1 MSEMNFCEKWV
12 EFDYNPFLLFDSNG
26 KILSLNNEAQ
36 YLLGYTDA
44 PSLFKLAITY
54 ANASTG
60 FKTSFLDLEFGRFRF
75 FALMVGYDTEEEIGL
90 RLFQSPAF
98 HYSEPSH
105 EGDLVNIY
113 TLVDLCISSN
123 SIGKSSNFV
132 KDFDPTIPDIRIA
145 TERFIKLLNKVY
157 EMHLDSETITTKIY
171 FRVGE
176 YIKTE
181 DKKFTLFSIEIQS
194 DATNK
199 KQVSE
204 LKDLAGKMNIF
215 IDFKTNST
223 ILNIP
228 IISD

>member
-1 MSEMNFCEKWV
+1 MNFCEKWI
-12 EFDYNPFLLFDSNG
+12 EFDYNPYLLFDSNG

-44 PSLFKLAITY
+44 ASLFELAITY
-54 ANASTG
+54 ANANTG
-60 FKTSFLDLEFGRFRF
+60 FKTSFLDLEYGRFRF
-75 FALMVGYDTEEEIGL
+75 FALMVGYDNEEEIGL

-98 HYSEPSH
+98 HYSQPST

-113 TLVDLCISSN
+113 TLVDLCVSSN
-123 SIGKSSNFV
+123 SIGKAIKFE
-132 KDFDPTIPDIRIA
+132 KEFDPTIPDVRLP

-157 EMHLDSETITTKIY
+157 EMHKDSETVTTKIY

-181 DKKFTLFSIEIQS
+181 NKKFTLFSIEVVS
-194 DATNK
+194 DEINTNHI
-199 KQVSE
+199 SE
-204 LKDLAGKMNIF
+204 LKGLATKMNIF
-215 IDFKTNST
+215 IDFKANST

-228 IISD
+228 LITD

>member
-1 MSEMNFCEKWV
+1 MNFCEKWI
-12 EFDYNPFLLFDSNG
+12 EFDYNPYLLFDSSG

-44 PSLFKLAITY
+44 ASLFELAVTY
-54 ANASTG
+54 ANANTG
-60 FKTSFLDLEFGRFRF
+60 FKTSFLDLEYGRFRF
-75 FALMVGYDTEEEIGL
+75 FALMVGYDNEDEIGL

-98 HYSEPSH
+98 HYSQPTT

-123 SIGKSSNFV
+123 SIGKSVNFE
-132 KDFDPTIPDIRIA
+132 KEFDPTIPDIRIP

-157 EMHLDSETITTKIY
+157 ETHKHAETIVTKIY

-181 DKKFTLFSIEIQS
+181 NKKFTLFSIEVMS
-194 DATNK
+194 DEVSNNNT
-199 KQVSE
+199 SE
-204 LKDLAGKMNIF
+204 LKRYADKLNIF
-215 IDFKTNST
+215 IDFKAKST

-228 IISD
+228 IITD

>member
-1 MSEMNFCEKWV
+1 MNFCEKWI
-12 EFDYNPFLLFDSNG
+12 EFDYNPYLLFDSNG

-44 PSLFKLAITY
+44 ASLFELAITY
-54 ANASTG
+54 ANANTG
-60 FKTSFLDLEFGRFRF
+60 FKTSFLDLEYGRFRF
-75 FALMVGYDTEEEIGL
+75 FALMVGYDNEEEIGL

-98 HYSEPSH
+98 HYSQPSS

-123 SIGKSSNFV
+123 SIGQTVTFEKE
-132 KDFDPTIPDIRIA
+132 FDPTIPDIRIP

-157 EMHLDSETITTKIY
+157 EMHKGSETVLTKIY

-181 DKKFTLFSIEIQS
+181 SKKFTLFSIEVAS
-194 DATNK
+194 DALNK
-199 KQVSE
+199 SHMPE
-204 LKDLAGKMNIF
+204 LKALATKMNIF
-215 IDFKTNST
+215 IDFKANST

-228 IISD
+228 LITD

>member
-1 MSEMNFCEKWV
+1 MNFCEKWI
-12 EFDYNPFLLFDSNG
+12 EFDYNPYLLFDSNG

-44 PSLFKLAITY
+44 ASLFELAITY
-54 ANASTG
+54 ANANTG
-60 FKTSFLDLEFGRFRF
+60 FKTSFLDLEYGRFRF
-75 FALMVGYDTEEEIGL
+75 FALMVGYDNEEEIGL

-98 HYSEPSH
+98 HYAQPSS
-105 EGDLVNIY
+105 EGDLINIY

-123 SIGKSSNFV
+123 SIGKSVKFE
-132 KDFDPTIPDIRIA
+132 KDFDPTIPDIRIP

-157 EMHLDSETITTKIY
+157 EMHKETETVLTKIY

-181 DKKFTLFSIEIQS
+181 NKKFTLFSIEVVS
-194 DATNK
+194 DTVNK
-199 KQVSE
+199 NHVSE
-204 LKDLAGKMNIF
+204 LKTLATKMNIF
-215 IDFKTNST
+215 IDFKAEST

-228 IISD
+228 LITD

>member
-1 MSEMNFCEKWV
+1 MNFCEKWI
-12 EFDYNPFLLFDSNG
+12 EFDYNPYLLFDSNG

-44 PSLFKLAITY
+44 ASLFELAITY
-54 ANASTG
+54 ANANTG
-60 FKTSFLDLEFGRFRF
+60 FKTSFLDLEYGRFRF
-75 FALMVGYDTEEEIGL
+75 FALMVGYDNEEEIGL

-98 HYSEPSH
+98 HYSQPST

-123 SIGKSSNFV
+123 SIGRSIKFE
-132 KDFDPTIPDIRIA
+132 KEFDPTIPDIRIP

-157 EMHLDSETITTKIY
+157 EMHKDSETVVTKIY

-181 DKKFTLFSIEIQS
+181 NKKFTLFSIEVLS
-194 DATNK
+194 DAVNTNH
-199 KQVSE
+199 VSE
-204 LKDLAGKMNIF
+204 LKGLATKMNIF
-215 IDFKTNST
+215 IDFKANST

-228 IISD
+228 LITD

>member
-1 MSEMNFCEKWV
+1 MSEMNFYEKWV
-12 EFDYNPFLLFDSNG
+12 EFDYNPFLLFDANG
-26 KILSLNNEAQ
+26 KVLSLNNEAQ

-44 PSLFKLAITY
+44 ASLFKLAITY

-75 FALMVGYDTEEEIGL
+75 FALMVGYDNEEEIGL

-98 HYSEPSH
+98 HYSEPNH

-123 SIGKSSNFV
+123 SIGRSRDFV
-132 KDFDPTIPDIRIA
+132 KDFDPTIPDIRIP

-157 EMHLDSETITTKIY
+157 ERHLDSEQIVTKIY

-194 DATNK
+194 DSINA
-199 KQVSE
+199 KQISE
-204 LKDLAGKMNIF
+204 LKDIATKMNIF
-215 IDFKTNST
+215 IDFKANST
-223 ILNIP
+223 TLNIP

>member
-1 MSEMNFCEKWV
+1 MNFCEKWI
-12 EFDYNPFLLFDSNG
+12 EFDYNPYLLFDSNG

-36 YLLGYTDA
+36 YLLGYTDTA
-44 PSLFKLAITY
+44 SLFKLAITY
-54 ANASTG
+54 ANANTG
-60 FKTSFLDLEFGRFRF
+60 FKTSFLDLEYGRFRF
-75 FALMVGYDTEEEIGL
+75 FALMVGYDNEEEIGL

-98 HYSEPSH
+98 HYSQPSV

-123 SIGKSSNFV
+123 SIGNTIEFE
-132 KDFDPTIPDIRIA
+132 KDFDPTIPDIRIP

-157 EMHLDSETITTKIY
+157 EMHKLSEKIITKIY

-181 DKKFTLFSIEIQS
+181 DKKFTLFSIEVLS
-194 DATNK
+194 DLPNK
-199 KQVSE
+199 NYISE
-204 LKDLAGKMNIF
+204 LKVLAGKMNVF
-215 IDFKTNST
+215 IDFKDNTT

-228 IISD
+228 IITD

>member
-1 MSEMNFCEKWV
+1 MSMNFCEKWI
-12 EFDYNPFLLFDSNG
+12 EFDYNPYILFDSDG
-26 KILSLNNEAQ
+26 KILTLNNEAQ

-44 PSLFKLAITY
+44 ASLFKLAITY
-54 ANASTG
+54 ANANTG
-60 FKTSFLDLEFGRFRF
+60 FKTSFLDLEYGRFRF
-75 FALMVGYDTEEEIGL
+75 FALMVGYDNEEEIGL

-98 HYSEPSH
+98 HYSEPSS

-123 SIGKSSNFV
+123 SIGNESQFK

-157 EMHLDSETITTKIY
+157 AMHKGSQVITTKIY

-176 YIKTE
+176 HIKTE
-181 DKKFTLFSIEIQS
+181 GKKFTLFSIEVISEQM
-194 DATNK
+194 N
-199 KQVSE
+199 QNQISE
-204 LKDLAGKMNIF
+204 LKGLAGKMNIF
-215 IDFKTNST
+215 IDFKFNSA

-228 IISD
+228 LITD